1 MSQEN
6 SSRDNVDNN
15 LSNNQK
21 IKNRD
26 NLIAVKEANEN
37 KMKNNAPNTLDNS
50 YGKYTEKTKFW

>member
-37 KMKNNAPNTLDNS
+37 KMKYNAPNTLDNS
-50 YGKYTEKTKFW
+50 YGNYTEKK